1 MAKRYTIKLTDNERA
16 ELERLTRTNKTG
28 AKKFIRARALLLA
41 DNGPDGP
48 GWSNARIAEALGVTS
63 RTVENTKKRLVK
75 HDITAAIERKK
86 REVPPIEPMFDGKK
100 EAQLIALACSEPPE
114 GHKRWTV
121 RLLADELVQQEI
133 FDNISKSSVQNTLK
147 KMNLSLT

>member
-1 MAKRYTIKLTDNERA
+1 MAKRYTIKLTDTERA

-28 AKKFIRARALLLA
+28 AKKFIRARTLLLA
-41 DNGPDGP
+41 DNGPHGP

-63 RTVENTKKRLVK
+63 RTVENTKKRLVE
-75 HDITAAIERKK
+75 HDMTAAIERKK
-86 REVPPIEPMFDGKK
+86 RDVPPIEPKFDGKK

-121 RLLADELVQQEI
+121 RLLADELVRQEI
-133 FDNISKSSVQNTLK
+133 FDNISKSSVQNALK
-147 KMNLSLT
+147 KTNLSLT